1 MGIQG
6 KGTDARSPSMLDL
19 VRLSPQRLFPPGG
32 EDLYRQVAL
41 LTGLGPGMELL
52 DVAAGK
58 GIPLE
63 YFVRECGV
71 LGTGVEDD
79 PRLIANAEDHFRA
92 EGLIGQVSFQR
103 APSDDL
109 PFRDETFDVVVGE
122 LGLAATVD
130 PKTAIRELVRVTRPG
145 GQIVLVQLVWK
156 APVDEDRRRILSEH
170 LGARPLMMV
179 EVRRTLVEAGVGNL
193 VTEDWTDEET
203 AFRRPVRKPFPDFY
217 ELFTLKEKL
226 GIVRRA
232 WRRWGWRGV
241 LIVFR
246 REAEVH
252 RLLTRDRLLGLN
264 LLKGTKAPH
273 PSDGSQE
280 LREQEEP
287 RPGIPEMKEAGT
299 DGPGEVAGGPSKT
312 GSGREDDGSFQVTGL
327 PLFGDESQA

>member
-1 MGIQG
+1 
-6 KGTDARSPSMLDL
+6 MLDL

-52 DVAAGK
+52 DVAVGK

-63 YFVRECGV
+63 YFVREFGV
-71 LGTGVEDD
+71 LGTGVEED
-79 PRLIANAEDHFRA
+79 PRLIAAAEGHFRR

-122 LGLAATVD
+122 VGLAATVD
-130 PKTAIRELVRVTRPG
+130 PKAAIRELVRVTRPG

-179 EVRRTLVEAGVGNL
+179 EVRRTLMEAGVGNL

-241 LIVFR
+241 LTVFR

-264 LLKGTKAPH
+264 LLKGTKAPR
-273 PSDGSQE
+273 PSHGSRE
-280 LREQEEP
+280 LREDEEP
-287 RPGIPEMKEAGT
+287 RPEVPEMREAGAG
-299 DGPGEVAGGPSKT
+299 GPVAEVTGPSKT
-312 GSGREDDGSFQVTGL
+312 ASGREEDGDFQVTGL
-327 PLFGDESQA
+327 PLFGEESPA

>member
-1 MGIQG
+1 
-6 KGTDARSPSMLDL
+6 MLDL
-19 VRLSPQRLFPPGG
+19 VRLSPRRLFPPGG

-71 LGTGVEDD
+71 LGTGVEEDD
-79 PRLIANAEDHFRA
+79 RLIAAAEDHFRS

-122 LGLAATVD
+122 LGLAGTVD
-130 PKTAIRELVRVTRPG
+130 PKAAIRELVRVTRPG

-241 LIVFR
+241 LTVFR

-264 LLKGTKAPH
+264 LLKGTKAPR

-287 RPGIPEMKEAGT
+287 RTGVPEMKEAGT
-299 DGPGEVAGGPSKT
+299 DGPGDEAGGPSKT
-312 GSGREDDGSFQVTGL
+312 GSGGEDDGDFQVTGL
-327 PLFGDESQA
+327 PLFGEESPA